1 MAIQTICHQD
11 GTDNF
16 RPLKGATSMNTCD
29 TESPHVRII
38 SEWGGLGGFG
48 DNEVSSALDGTT
60 DTKVQESRFWKYLL
74 SRCATS
80 QFTFSPFVF
89 EIALT
94 V

>member
-1 MAIQTICHQD
+1 
-11 GTDNF
+11 
-16 RPLKGATSMNTCD
+16 MNTCD

-38 SEWGGLGGFG
+38 SEQGSGLGGFG

-60 DTKVQESRFWKYLL
+60 DTKARESRFWKCLL

-80 QFTFSPFVF
+80 QFTFSLFVF